1 MRKSRKKG
9 RPRGSV
15 YFHGR
20 SWWIRYAIRGQRVRV
35 NTGLKDPND
44 SEGAEKILKARLAE
58 AELRIGPAS
67 HGRVRFEDLTE
78 LLRNHYTNQ
87 GNRSLDRAEYSIA
100 RLAERFARLTA
111 EDITSARLDAY
122 VAARYQSGVSRGTV
136 RLELAAL
143 RLMFRLAVRK
153 KMVSAGDVP
162 DFPSIEPGA
171 ARKGFFEP
179 EDFERVLSHLPEHL
193 RAVAAFGHYTGWR
206 KGEILGLQ
214 WRAVDPVHQV
224 IRLEADESK
233 NDEARTLAYGQ
244 HPALVALLRE
254 RDRAAKIL
262 QLESGSAERVAWV
275 FWHRDGQPIRDFYTA
290 WRTACE
296 DARVPGRLF
305 HDLRRTAVRHMER
318 SGVSRSVAMKITGH
332 KTETIYRRYAIT
344 NEADVAEALG
354 KMAQAP
360 VRFGHNPAPNGDS
373 GATTASKEESQ
384 AAES

>member
-1 MRKSRKKG
+1 MSKRRRKG

-20 SWWIRYAIRGQRVRV
+20 TWWARFAVRGQRVRV
-35 NTGLKDPND
+35 NTGLRDPDD
-44 SEGAEKILKARLAE
+44 SEAAEKFLKARLAE

-78 LLRNHYTNQ
+78 LLRNHYVNQ

-111 EDITSARLDAY
+111 ENITSARLDAY

-153 KMVSAGDVP
+153 KMLSAGDVP

-171 ARKGFFEP
+171 ARKGFFERA
-179 EDFERVLSHLPEHL
+179 DFERVLAHLPEHL
-193 RAVAAFGHYTGWR
+193 RAVAAFGYYTGWR

-214 WRAVDPVHQV
+214 WEAVDPRAQV
-224 IRLEADESK
+224 IRLEANQSK

-244 HPALVALLRE
+244 HPALVALLRGQDE
-254 RDRAAKIL
+254 ARKAL
-262 QLESGSAERVAWV
+262 LRVPLTPWV

-290 WRTACE
+290 WRAACKAAE
-296 DARVPGRLF
+296 LPGRLF

-318 SGVSRSVAMKITGH
+318 AGVSRSVAMKITGH

-344 NEADVAEALG
+344 NEADVAEAMGRLG
-354 KMAQAP
+354 ESLP
-360 VRFGHNPAPNGDS
+360 VHLGPISAPNRDS
-373 GATTASKEESQ
+373 GAAAASEGESQ